1 MLLEHFDKISLA
13 GIRFPVL
20 LLISRHA
27 THELVLGSER
37 RCETRL
43 EWESVRE
50 YYFRLYEFDGNSAW
64 HLSPCHLSL
73 EILQKKGKE
82 VIARFYF

>member
-27 THELVLGSER
+27 THELVLGIER

-50 YYFRLYEFDGNSAW
+50 YYFRIYEFDGNSACRGDG
-64 HLSPCHLSL
+64 LVKFLVRAVMG
-73 EILQKKGKE
+73 I
-82 VIARFYF
+82 V